1 MTPSSSSDD
10 VPQNYYRSNKVP
22 NPFAGVRPRSF
33 FSRGG
38 DGPPPVAPRPQ
49 AQPASNP
56 YRYSATTDNAPPR
69 FTSHSYHQAHD
80 SNSGASPN
88 HHHFPYGAY
97 RSNRPPQPP
106 PSSTRF
112 RLLHLLNNRDH
123 IARKSR
129 GLPPGLTLHLN
140 IDHRREPSQIPLHQ
154 LLPKDNV
161 RHRLL
166 LKRLHL
172 RQCRLSINYLL

>member
-1 MTPSSSSDD
+1 MTAILGLL
-10 VPQNYYRSNKVP
+10 QTTTT
-22 NPFAGVRPRSF
+22 FHTELI
-33 FSRGG
+33 
-38 DGPPPVAPRPQ
+38 APIVHR
-49 AQPASNP
+49 NL
-56 YRYSATTDNAPPR
+56 
-69 FTSHSYHQAHD
+69 HLHQL
-80 SNSGASPN
+80 
-88 HHHFPYGAY
+88 
-97 RSNRPPQPP
+97 
-106 PSSTRF
+106 TIRF